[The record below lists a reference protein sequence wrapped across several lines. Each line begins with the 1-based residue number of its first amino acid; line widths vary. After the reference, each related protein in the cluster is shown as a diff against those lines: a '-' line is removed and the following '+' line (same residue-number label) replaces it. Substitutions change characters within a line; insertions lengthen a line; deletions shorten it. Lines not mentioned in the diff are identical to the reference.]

1 MYILVLYAILA
12 ILIFALFTKK
22 SNSKKLQILL
32 SVLLIVFF
40 GFRFNLGPDLKGYI
54 TTFERVSNPI
64 KDTLS
69 YHMNRNFA
77 YTLLSYI
84 CKVLFKEYRWF
95 ALSVN
100 GISLGLVSYTIL
112 KHSKNYLLS
121 FLIFIGSGFLEV
133 YYSSGIRQSLAM
145 SVFMFAFFAYLP
157 KKEYLK
163 YYVFSI
169 IASLFHEAALV
180 TLVIPIF
187 LMNIELIKKNQKN
200 VLLWSCVITIILF
213 VIASFIMPIL
223 AEWIGYSKPLTHIF
237 LYFTGSSFSILGIGM
252 ECVLTGLVLILY
264 KNSSLKNEFEY
275 YQLIVSIFT
284 LFLYIVLAK
293 FSLVSRVC
301 DLLQVIF
308 IIFIPNLLIKISDKK
323 KADMCLLIIVIL
335 NFYLLYSD
343 MTFKINRL
351 NTQYKKEYTLENY
364 PYITVFDSS
373 SIKIYMESDEE

>member
-12 ILIFALFTKK
+12 ILIFALFTKN
-22 SNSKKLQILL
+22 SNFKKIQILI
-32 SVLLIVFF
+32 SALLIVFLVL
-40 GFRFNLGPDLKGYI
+40 RFNLGPDLRGYV
-54 TTFERVSNPI
+54 TTFERVSDPV

-77 YTLLSYI
+77 YTLLTYI

-100 GISLGLVSYTIL
+100 VISLGLVSYTIF
-112 KHSKNYLLS
+112 KHSKYYLLS

-145 SVFMFAFFAYLP
+145 SVFLFAFFAYLP
-157 KKEYLK
+157 KKKYLK
-163 YYVFSI
+163 YYIFSI
-169 IASLFHEAALV
+169 MASLFHEAALV
-180 TLVIPIF
+180 TLFIPIL
-187 LMNIELIKKNQKN
+187 LMSIDFIKENQKN
-200 VLLWSCVITIILF
+200 VLLISFIITLILF
-213 VIASFIMPIL
+213 VIASFIMPVL
-223 AEWIGYSKPLTHIF
+223 AELIGYSKPLTHIF
-237 LYFTGSSFSILGIGM
+237 LYFTSSSFSIMGIGM
-252 ECVLTGLVLILY
+252 ECVLTGLVLFLY
-264 KNSSLKNEFEY
+264 KESSLKNEFDY
-275 YQLIVSIFT
+275 FQLIVSIFT

-308 IIFIPNLLIKISDKK
+308 IIFIPNLLINISNKK
-323 KADMCLLIIVIL
+323 KASSCLLVIIIL

-351 NTQYKKEYTLENY
+351 NTIYKKEYTLENY
-364 PYITVFDSS
+364 PYITIFDSS
-373 SIKIYMESDEE
+373 SINIYLESDAE